1 MSHSLTTDSVK
12 ILQIVGV
19 ELCCNVDLAE
29 DLIQKISRR
38 ASEVF
43 AGWAYFFFVK
53 KNHFQKCFT

>member
-43 AGWAYFFFVK
+43 AGWVGYISFLSLERKIKSA
-53 KNHFQKCFT
+53 